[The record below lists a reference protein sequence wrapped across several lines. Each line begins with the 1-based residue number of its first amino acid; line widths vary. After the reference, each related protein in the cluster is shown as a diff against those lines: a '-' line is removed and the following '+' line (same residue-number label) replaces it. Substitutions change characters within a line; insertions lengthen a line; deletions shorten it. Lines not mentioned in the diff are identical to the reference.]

1 MHVPVLHGIWF
12 VTLYCLFIWGG
23 FALALFL
30 ADPRKRFREAC
41 VGALLVL
48 ILSSVLSMLSSFA
61 AEQLE
66 TSIGMT
72 MSFQLVGVWACLM
85 AASRVSQMLSW
96 ARTWLAAALGLIAYI
111 AVALIFAGIMAG
123 GMQ

>member
-1 MHVPVLHGIWF
+1 M
-12 VTLYCLFIWGG
+12 FIWGG

-30 ADPRKRFREAC
+30 ADSRKRLREAC

-48 ILSSVLSMLSSFA
+48 ILSSVLSMLSGFA

-66 TSIGMT
+66 TSIGIT
-72 MSFQLVGVWACLM
+72 MCFQLVGVWACLM

-96 ARTWLAAALGLIAYI
+96 ARTWLAAALGLITYI

>member
-1 MHVPVLHGIWF
+1 MHMPVLHGIWF
-12 VTLYCLFIWGG
+12 VILYCLFIWGG
-23 FALALFL
+23 VAISLFL
-30 ADPRKRFREAC
+30 ADPRKRMREAC

-66 TSIGMT
+66 TGIGMT

-85 AASRVSQMLSW
+85 ASSRVCQMLSW

-111 AVALIFAGIMAG
+111 AVSLFFAGIMAG
-123 GMQ
+123 GM

>member
-1 MHVPVLHGIWF
+1 MHMPVLHGIWF
-12 VTLYCLFIWGG
+12 VIFYCLFIWGG

-30 ADPRKRFREAC
+30 ADSRKRLREAC

-48 ILSSVLSMLSSFA
+48 ILSSVLSMLSGFA

-66 TSIGMT
+66 TGIGMT

-85 AASRVSQMLSW
+85 AASRVCQMLPWS
-96 ARTWLAAALGLIAYI
+96 RTWLAAALGLIAYI
-111 AVALIFAGIMAG
+111 VVALIFAWIMAG
-123 GMQ
+123 GMR